1 MNYLI
6 KDENTHFRVQ
16 TKLNGKTTISQ
27 VFINKKA
34 CGKRIYSNL
43 LILNAKKNG

>member
-6 KDENTHFRVQ
+6 KDEKTYFRVQ
-16 TKLNGKTTISQ
+16 TKLNAKTTISQ

-34 CGKRIYSNL
+34 YGKIIIQIYL
-43 LILNAKKNG
+43 L